1 MNNIKNI
8 SAFGIETANIIG
20 FLNNIGN
27 NECDTRLLVK
37 EGDTLVAYELK
48 RDFKPK
54 FKEQY
59 CINNEEQRHAPLVLT
74 GNKIEVIHRKINLLS
89 QFGYWEEVA
98 GENEKRWVSL
108 GKVSEYCLMFH
119 DYSNL

>member
-8 SAFGIETANIIG
+8 SEMGLENTDIIG
-20 FLNNIGN
+20 FLNDISN
-27 NECDTRLLVK
+27 NNCDTRLLVK

-48 RDFKPK
+48 REFTPT
-54 FKEQY
+54 FNGHH

-74 GNKIEVIHRKINLLS
+74 GIKTEVEHRKVNFLS